1 MRKRVTYT
9 VKSAQEGMALKTF
22 LSSELS
28 LSRREITRLHQNS
41 SILVNGETARL
52 TAELKKGDVIQVI
65 FVKETEM
72 PEDIDI
78 LYEDNDYVIV
88 NKPAGLS
95 AHKQSEDIPD
105 MGILLRKH
113 YGDDFTVRPM
123 GRLDRYVSGIMLYAK
138 NKQAAGRIAKE
149 REDDLLHKEYL
160 AFCGGIFAEKS
171 GTMEYRLAKEAGKHG
186 RSVMEEGQL
195 CITDYE
201 VINEYGSFSLVRI
214 VIRTGRTHQIRAGM
228 AAAGHPLLGDSLYH
242 GNTNLIRRPALHCAK
257 LSFVHPKTEK
267 TIELTC
273 PLPADMAKIRKG
285 GSHNE
290 H

>member
-1 MRKRVTYT
+1 
-9 VKSAQEGMALKTF
+9 MALKTF

-105 MGILLRKH
+105 MCILLRKH
-113 YGDDFTVRPM
+113 YENEFTVRPM

-138 NKQAAGRIAKE
+138 NKQAAGLIAKE

-201 VINEYGSFSLVRI
+201 VIREYGSFSLVRI

-267 TIELTC
+267 PIELTC